1 MGLFETIDTT
11 KVAMVVQI
19 KDLFSSYNLL
29 DKLITHLKDQ
39 GCNLSTL
46 AQVFSSMVKCAP
58 LALTILWQVSCF
70 GHAFNKKCQYAYNDT
85 NVYVGFWE
93 VSLKATHSTL
103 HKTITWTKKFGKGH
117 NEWQKACFD
126 VRISHQK
133 MKTLVK
139 TKFVNKVI
147 IFQKT
152 LEYWD
157 TSIFIMGGKKLKIY
171 KVMC

>member
-1 MGLFETIDTT
+1 
-11 KVAMVVQI
+11 MVVLI

-29 DKLITHLKDQ
+29 DKLITYLKDQ

-46 AQVFSSMVKCAP
+46 AWVFSSMVKCAP
-58 LALTILWQVSCF
+58 LALTVLSQVSCF
-70 GHAFNKKCQYAYNDT
+70 GHAFNKECQYAYNDT
-85 NVYVGFWE
+85 NVCVDFWE

-117 NEWQKACFD
+117 NKWQKPCLD
-126 VRISHQK
+126 VGISHQK
-133 MKTLVK
+133 MKILVK

-157 TSIFIMGGKKLKIY
+157 TINLYHGKQKT
-171 KVMC
+171 